1 MQTKNSFFFFVV
13 LLILSGWACKSPS
26 NPTLFDLLD
35 PNSTGVTFN
44 NLITESDSFNIL
56 TEEYIFNG
64 GGVAVADFDKDGKPD
79 LFFTGN
85 QVANRLYMNQ
95 GDFQFTDVSKV
106 AGIEAEDKWS
116 TGVAI
121 VDINGDG
128 WPDIYVC
135 AAMNTQ
141 NRKNML
147 FVHQGLNEAGIPVFE
162 DLAWQYGIAEDGNS
176 MGAAFFDFDRDGY
189 LDLYVLNNEQSN
201 ILPGNYREKITDG
214 TAINNDQLYKNQG
227 DGTFINVSQEAG
239 ITIEGFGLGLSIAD
253 INQDGW
259 PDIYICN
266 DYLTN
271 DLLYINNGDGTFS
284 NQIKNFI
291 RHQSM
296 FSMGVDVADFNND
309 GLLDIVTLD
318 MLGETN
324 FRKKTTIGGESYAR
338 YINNEKWGYE
348 YQHVRN
354 MLHLNNGPGIPFSE
368 IGMMAGVYQTDW
380 SWSPLLVDIDNDGR
394 KDLLVTNG
402 FPRDITDKDFADYRA
417 DVGNVATNKQL
428 LDSIPIV
435 KIPNYAFQN
444 QGELSFKDAGAD
456 WGLNIP
462 SFSNGAVYA
471 DLDGDGDLDYVVNNI
486 NDPAFIFENKLNERE
501 NAPESLRV
509 RLNGPAN
516 NTMGFGAKM
525 VLEFE
530 DSTIQYHEH
539 YTARGYMSAVE
550 EVVHFGVGRDHTPK
564 ILKVLWP
571 DGHYQEITLS
581 KSINYLVVDYKE
593 AAPANEPLVFPLS
606 PKLVDPVFS
615 EVASDLG
622 LDYIHEEDDKID
634 FNLQRTI
641 PHKLTQFGPGM
652 AVGDIDGDGLDDL
665 LIGGAAGYAPK
676 VFLQESGG
684 NFRAFKGF
692 DLAEVQPYEDMGLL
706 LVDVD
711 NDGDLDLYAVSGS
724 NEFKAGSL
732 EYTDRI
738 YLNDGKG
745 NFRLAKGALP
755 MMASSGTTVRAADW
769 DGDGFLD
776 LFIGGRTPVGQYPF
790 PDKSYLLKNNGGVF
804 EDVTEALA
812 PGLKDIGM
820 VTDAIWTDFNGDGK
834 VDLMVVGDY
843 MAITAFSN
851 KGGKLEK
858 VTASGL
864 EEEVGWWNSI
874 VSGDFDG
881 DGDMDYVV
889 GNMGLNN
896 LWKPSKDRP
905 VTVIAKDFDNNG
917 SVDPITFAHYKD
929 DLGNYNAYPVHFWN
943 ELYGQSTIFRRRF
956 ARYKSYARTDMES
969 LLTEEEL
976 EGALILEGKQASS
989 AYIENLGN
997 GKFKLHPLPIEAQM
1011 APVNGIVVDDFNRD
1025 GHLDLLLVGND
1036 YGNELFVGRL
1046 DAHTGLLLLG
1056 DGIGGF
1062 QPVRSAESG
1071 FLVPGDAKALVKLMS
1086 GDGGFLYLASQN
1098 RGELKAFNLNG
1109 LIEESGQITL
1119 PDAVHKLVYAYP
1131 NGTKKLAEVPFGSGF
1146 LSQSSRKIAVPEN
1159 GVVIRAFDF
1168 QGREVSIEG
1177 L

>member
-1 MQTKNSFFFFVV
+1 MQTKSSFFLFVA
-13 LLILSGWACKSPS
+13 LLIVSVWACKSPS

-64 GGVAVADFDKDGKPD
+64 GGVAVADFDKDGRPD

-85 QVANRLYMNQ
+85 QVANKLYLNQ
-95 GDFQFTDVSKV
+95 GDFQFTDVSEV
-106 AGIEAEDKWS
+106 AGIGAKDKWS

-135 AAMNTQ
+135 AAMDTQ
-141 NRKNML
+141 NRRNML
-147 FVHQGLNEAGIPVFE
+147 FVNKGLNEEGIPIFKE
-162 DLAWQYGIAEDGNS
+162 LAGQFGIAEEGNS
-176 MGAAFFDFDRDGY
+176 MGAAFFDYDRDGH

-201 ILPGNYREKITDG
+201 ILPGNYRDKITDG
-214 TAINNDQLYKNQG
+214 TAINNDQLYRNQG

-239 ITIEGFGLGLSIAD
+239 ITIEGFGLGLAIAD
-253 INQDGW
+253 INKDGW

-284 NQIKNFI
+284 NQIENLI

-296 FSMGVDVADFNND
+296 FSMGVDVADYNKD
-309 GLLDIVTLD
+309 GLLDILTLD
-318 MLGETN
+318 MLGEN
-324 FRKKTTIGGESYAR
+324 NYRKKTTIRGESYSL
-338 YINNEKWGYE
+338 YINNERWGYE

-354 MLHLNNGPGIPFSE
+354 MLHLNNGTGIPFSE

-380 SWSPLLVDIDNDGR
+380 SWSPLFVDIDNDGH

-402 FPRDITDKDFADYRA
+402 FPRDITDKDFADYRGL
-417 DVGNVATNKQL
+417 VGSVATNKQL

-444 QGELSFKDAGAD
+444 QGNLGFKDIGED
-456 WGLNIP
+456 WGLNVP
-462 SFSNGAVYA
+462 SFSNGAVFA

-486 NDPAFIFENKLNERE
+486 NDPAFIFENKLNGKE

-509 RLNGPAN
+509 RLTGPTN
-516 NTMGFGAKM
+516 NTMGFGVKM
-525 VLEFE
+525 VLKT
-530 DSTIQYHEH
+530 DDGASQYHEH
-539 YTARGYMSAVE
+539 YTSRGYMSAVE
-550 EVVHFGVGRDHTPK
+550 EVVHFGLGKDNVPK

-571 DGHYQEITLS
+571 DGQYQEI
-581 KSINYLVVDYKE
+581 
-593 AAPANEPLVFPLS
+593 PLS
-606 PKLVDPVFS
+606 ESKNELHVDHADAVPVGEALGFPFSPKSVDPFFN
-615 EVASDLG
+615 EVSIALG
-622 LDYIHEEDDKID
+622 LDYTHEEEDKID

-676 VFLQESGG
+676 VFLQGSGG
-684 NFRAFKGF
+684 KFRDFEAF
-692 DLAEVQPYEDMGLL
+692 DLAEVKPYEDMGLL
-706 LVDVD
+706 LIDVD

-724 NEFKAGSL
+724 NEFKAGSP
-732 EYTDRI
+732 EYIDRI
-738 YLNDGKG
+738 YLNDGSG
-745 NFRLAKGALP
+745 NLRLAEGALP
-755 MMASSGTTVRAADW
+755 LIASSGTTVRAADW

-790 PDKSYLLKNNGGVF
+790 PDKSYLLKNNEGIF
-804 EDVTEALA
+804 EDVTDEIA

-851 KGGKLEK
+851 KDGKLEM
-858 VTASGL
+858 VTESGL

-905 VTVIAKDFDNNG
+905 VTLIAKDFDNNG

-929 DLGNYNAYPVHFWN
+929 NKGNYNAYPVHFWN
-943 ELYGQSTIFRRRF
+943 ELYGQSTIFRKRF
-956 ARYKSYARTDMES
+956 DRYKSYARTDMES
-969 LLTEEEL
+969 LLTEEEVD
-976 EGALILEGKQASS
+976 GALIVEGNQAASS
-989 AYIENLGN
+989 YIENLGN
-997 GKFKLHPLPIEAQM
+997 GKFKLHPLPLIAQM

-1025 GHLDLLLVGND
+1025 GHLDLILIGND

-1056 DGIGGF
+1056 DGKGGF

-1071 FLVPGDAKALVKLMS
+1071 FLVPGDAKALVKLMLS
-1086 GDGGFLYLASQN
+1086 NGDLLYLASQN
-1098 RGELKAFNLNG
+1098 RGELKAFSLNG
-1109 LIEESGQITL
+1109 QTGETGQIIL
-1119 PDAVHKLVYAYP
+1119 PDLAHKLVYEFP
-1131 NGTKKLAEVPFGSGF
+1131 DGTEKVIEVPYGSGF
-1146 LSQSSRKIAVPEN
+1146 LSQSSRMIAVPEK
-1159 GVVIRAFDF
+1159 GVVIRALDF

-1177 L
+1177 F